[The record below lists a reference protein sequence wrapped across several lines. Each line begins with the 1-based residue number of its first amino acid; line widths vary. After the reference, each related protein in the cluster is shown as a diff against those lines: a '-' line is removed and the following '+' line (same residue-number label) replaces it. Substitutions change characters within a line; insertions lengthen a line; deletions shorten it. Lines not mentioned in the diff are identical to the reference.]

1 MTTHFDVLV
10 IGAGSG
16 GLAVA
21 EKAAQF
27 GRRAA
32 VIDPGPLGGTC
43 VNAGCVPKKL
53 MWYAADL
60 AHTLAEASHYGLSVD
75 SQRLDW
81 PALVRRRDRYIAQLN
96 SYWSKYLDS
105 RDITRILGRAR
116 FMGANTVA
124 VDEVVY
130 SAEHIVIA
138 TGGQPIVPAVP
149 GAVLGISSDGFFA
162 LRTQPRRVAIIGG
175 GYIGVEL
182 SGVLRALGSEVT
194 LIAREAR
201 PLHHFDPLVSATLET
216 EMRRQGIALAL
227 DSTVTA
233 LRECADG
240 IAVQTSA
247 GSVMNGFDAVIWA
260 VGRAPN
266 TAGLA
271 LAAAGLHTQAD
282 GTIAVDDY
290 QNTVV
295 PGIYAV
301 GDVTGRKPLTPVAV
315 AAGRALAE
323 RLFDNR
329 PERKID
335 YDNVPSVVFTHPPI
349 GTLGLTEPQAYA
361 TYGDAVTIYET
372 EFTSLRYA
380 LSDAGPRTAMKLVCV
395 GATQRV
401 VGIHL
406 IGAGVDEMLQGFAV
420 AVRMGATKADFDS
433 TIAIHP
439 SSAEELVTLKVGR
452 RVRSEAP
459 DMQAA

>member
-10 IGAGSG
+10 IGAGSA

-21 EKAAQF
+21 EQAAQF

-60 AHTLAEASHYGLSVD
+60 AHATQDAPHYGV
-75 SQRLDW
+75 QRSSHGIDW
-81 PALVRRRDRYIAQLN
+81 PSLVQNRDRYIAQLN
-96 SYWSKYLDS
+96 SYWSTHLDN
-105 RDITRILGRAR
+105 RDITWIRGRAR
-116 FMGANTVA
+116 FTGAQSVA
-124 VDEVVY
+124 VDDVIY

-138 TGGQPIVPAVP
+138 TGGQPIVPNVP
-149 GAVLGISSDGFFA
+149 GAALGFSSDGFFR

-194 LIAREAR
+194 LIAREACL
-201 PLHHFDPLVSATLET
+201 LHHFDALISATLDD
-216 EMRRQGIALAL
+216 EMRRQGIALEL
-227 DSTVTA
+227 NSSVTA
-233 LRECADG
+233 LHATRNG
-240 IAVQTSA
+240 IAVQTHTGA
-247 GSVMNGFDAVIWA
+247 LREEFDTVIWA

-266 TAGLA
+266 TVHLELA
-271 LAAAGLHTQAD
+271 TAGLHTQAD
-282 GTIAVDDY
+282 GTIAVDAF
-290 QNTVV
+290 QNTDV
-295 PGIYAV
+295 PGIYAL

-349 GTLGLTEPQAYA
+349 GTIGLTEPQALA
-361 TYGDAVTIYET
+361 TYGDTVTIYET
-372 EFTSLRYA
+372 EFTPLRYA
-380 LSDAGPRTAMKLVCV
+380 LAEPGPRTAMKLVCA
-395 GATQRV
+395 GAMQRV
-401 VGIHL
+401 
-406 IGAGVDEMLQGFAV
+406 E
-420 AVRMGATKADFDS
+420 R
-433 TIAIHP
+433 
-439 SSAEELVTLKVGR
+439 
-452 RVRSEAP
+452 
-459 DMQAA
+459 